1 MDGIQPQSDNGAGVP
16 AGVWPTLPGLSGPL
30 AGLKV
35 LDLSRVLAGPWATMV
50 LGDMGADVIKVE
62 SASGDATRGWGP
74 PFVNGTAVYYLTA
87 NRNKRSVV
95 LDLSDSADRDV
106 ARALAAQAD
115 VLVENF
121 RSGRAGRFGLSYE
134 DLQGINPRCV
144 YCSITGFGSGSSRE
158 DEPAYDLV
166 VQAIGGMMGVT
177 GVDGEPPI
185 KVGVATADLLA
196 GLHASS
202 AILAAL
208 FERDRTGVG
217 RRLEVG
223 LLDTQIAGLANQALN
238 WLAAGYNPPR
248 LGSDHPNVAPYG
260 AFSTRTRHI
269 VVAVGNDRQ
278 FAALAAVV
286 GCPHWLDDD
295 RFSSNADRVAN
306 RETLRAE
313 LEEHLRKEP
322 AELWLARMRER
333 SVPCAPVLDVAEVF
347 EDTEVRDRTVTTV
360 ASSVFGAV
368 AQVQSPIRIDGEPT
382 PNMYAPPGLGE
393 HTADVVE
400 HVRRHIRLHSDAAG
414 DRGRRL

>member
-1 MDGIQPQSDNGAGVP
+1 MDGIHAQSSKGGDAS
-16 AGVWPTLPGLSGPL
+16 AGVWPSLDGLSGPL

-50 LGDMGADVIKVE
+50 LGDMGGDVIKVE
-62 SASGDATRGWGP
+62 SAAGDATRGWGP
-74 PFVNGTAVYYLTA
+74 PFVNGTAVYYHTA

-95 LDLSDSADRDV
+95 LDLSDPADRDV

-121 RSGRAGRFGLSYE
+121 RGGRAARFGLSYE
-134 DLQGINPRCV
+134 HLQELNPSCV

-166 VQAIGGMMGVT
+166 VQAVGGLMGVT
-177 GVDGEPPI
+177 GVDGEPPV

-208 FERDRTGVG
+208 YERDRTGAG

-260 AFSTRTRHI
+260 AFATDTRHI

-278 FAALAAVV
+278 FAELAAVV
-286 GCPHWLDDD
+286 GCPHWLGDD

-306 RETLRAE
+306 RESLRAE
-313 LEEHLRKEP
+313 LEEHLRQES
-322 AELWLARMRER
+322 AEVWLARMRER
-333 SVPCAPVLDVAEVF
+333 GVPCAPVLDVAEVF
-347 EDTEVRDRTVTTV
+347 EDPEVRERTVTTV
-360 ASSVFGAV
+360 VSSVFGPV
-368 AQVQSPIRIDGEPT
+368 AQVQSPIRIDGDAT

-400 HVRRHIRLHSDAAG
+400 HVRRHIRLHSEAAG
-414 DRGRRL
+414 DGGRRL

>member
-1 MDGIQPQSDNGAGVP
+1 VPGIEPERGNGADP
-16 AGVWPTLPGLSGPL
+16 AGGVWPPLDGLRGPL

-62 SASGDATRGWGP
+62 SALGDATRGWGP
-74 PFVNGTAVYYLTA
+74 PFVDGTAVYYLTA

-95 LDLSDSADRDV
+95 LDLADPADREI
-106 ARALAAQAD
+106 ARALAAGAD

-121 RSGRAGRFGLSYE
+121 RSGRAARFGLAYE
-134 DLQGINPRCV
+134 DLQALNPSCV
-144 YCSITGFGSGSSRE
+144 YCSITGFGTGSSRE

-166 VQAIGGMMGVT
+166 VQAVGGMMGVT
-177 GVDGEPPI
+177 GVDGEPPV

-208 FERDRTGVG
+208 HERGRTGVG
-217 RRLEVG
+217 RRLEIG

-260 AFSTRTRHI
+260 AFATGTRHI

-278 FAALAAVV
+278 FAQLADAL
-286 GCPHWLDDD
+286 GCGHWLDDA
-295 RFSSNADRVAN
+295 RFSSNGDRVAN
-306 RETLRAE
+306 REALRAE
-313 LEEHLRKEP
+313 LEECLRQDS
-322 AELWLARMRER
+322 AEGWLARMRER
-333 SVPCAPVLDVAEVF
+333 RVPCAPVLDVAEVF
-347 EDTEVRDRTVTTV
+347 EDTDVRERTVTTV
-360 ASSVFGAV
+360 ESSTYGVV
-368 AQVQSPIRIDGEPT
+368 PQVQSPIRIDGEAT

-393 HTADVVE
+393 HTADVVQQ
-400 HVRRHIRLHSDAAG
+400 VQRHIRLHSEAARDG
-414 DRGRRL
+414 GSRQ